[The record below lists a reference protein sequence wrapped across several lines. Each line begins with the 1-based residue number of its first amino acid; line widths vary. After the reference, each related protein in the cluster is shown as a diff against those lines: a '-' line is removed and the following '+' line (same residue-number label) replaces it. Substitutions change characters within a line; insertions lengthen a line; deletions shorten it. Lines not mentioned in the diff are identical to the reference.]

1 MTQLTARK
9 VVFCPEQ
16 GKELDVDFCPGCD
29 YYYGG
34 SFDTIDCRYGEQI
47 EDKIVEQI
55 PKLNFR
61 KLDTEDYV
69 CLVSKRS
76 HLLLKLRKKEAGRY
90 DFDIPQT
97 EIEESSFEDIFDVEI
112 GEMIEVKLTRYAYDG
127 GRMFLIDGSIGVI
140 SNEFDWLFDLEID
153 FELYAEDVY
162 SPLYLIQD
170 GEIFG
175 AISPIRPSED
185 NFSKLREIMERVIAN
200 D

>member
-1 MTQLTARK
+1 MAEITVTKTVYCLEDGSRHD
-9 VVFCPEQ
+9 VGFCRN
-16 GKELDVDFCPGCD
+16 CD
-29 YYYGG
+29 YFHGK

-61 KLDTEDYV
+61 KLDTEDYIW
-69 CLVSKRS
+69 LVTDRG
-76 HLLLKLRKKEAGRY
+76 HLLLKLDKKEIKSK
-90 DFDIPQT
+90 FDLPEA
-97 EIEESSFEDIFDVEI
+97 EIDEEKFKDVFDVDFE
-112 GEMIEVKLTRYAYDG
+112 ELQQAQLTNYAYDG
-127 GRMFLIDGSIGVI
+127 LRMVLLGGEIQTI
-140 SNEFDWLFDLEID
+140 SSEFNWLWGLDAD

-185 NFSKLREIMERVIAN
+185 NFSKLREIKERVICN